1 MDERAWTELPP
12 DLKQV
17 RPGNR
22 HRQADRA
29 AARRRRACKWSA
41 PLTADD
47 GVQCR
52 GERAI
57 PRDIAAATRRPR
69 PALVLGVGPGD
80 LAVVAQAEW
89 QRERCFPICSHASWG
104 SRLRLGYPKT

>member
-52 GERAI
+52 GERAS
-57 PRDIAAATRRPR
+57 PRYRRRHAPTN
-69 PALVLGVGPGD
+69 PLVLGVGRPY